1 MKVFT
6 DGSCINN
13 GKPNAIA
20 GIGIYFGKLDTR
32 NVSSR
37 IDGKQ
42 TNNTAELTAVI
53 RVFDILRK
61 EMECNMDINIY
72 TDSEYVMKCAGSYG
86 AKCELKDWKFPK
98 GPNKGK
104 YIPNHK
110 LVEIIF
116 NAFRDYIC
124 VKLHHIRAHTGLQD
138 ELSIGNENADYLANL
153 SVGKTN
159 KIKRDKIYINV
170 PFAQKDVAKK
180 YGAKWDPKRKS
191 WYYTETNNEL
201 CIQRLNELFK

>member
-20 GIGIYFGKLDTR
+20 GIGIYFGELDTR

-61 EMECNMDINIY
+61 EIECNINY
-72 TDSEYVMKCAGSYG
+72 KRALTYYKKCKWKEARKEY
-86 AKCELKDWKFPK
+86 KDFIKK
-98 GPNKGK
+98 
-104 YIPNHK
+104 
-110 LVEIIF
+110 
-116 NAFRDYIC
+116 
-124 VKLHHIRAHTGLQD
+124 
-138 ELSIGNENADYLANL
+138 NL
-153 SVGKTN
+153 M
-159 KIKRDKIYINV
+159 
-170 PFAQKDVAKK
+170 
-180 YGAKWDPKRKS
+180 
-191 WYYTETNNEL
+191 
-201 CIQRLNELFK
+201 LN